1 MQSEKCSYTV
11 NFIARKN
18 GRLFTTIKNYAKL
31 DTATKHLIK
40 LWQKH
45 YSAGN
50 VVTLAR
56 VIDSRGEVFITNTHY
71 VIMFTTF
78 IDPLE
83 FSTVDCTTEYN
94 KNFNDKTVKN
104 CENIYITE
112 GNAAASAKSYT
123 ITRQEFKDLLKD
135 NKQAEFFNIDG
146 IYLSVKYL
154 KRFYACNKSITFY
167 HNRKEFYP
175 VFFTGDKFN
184 GVLAP
189 MRIKYDTETTVK
201 TPDGLKVAK
210 SIIYP
215 VKGGE

>member
-1 MQSEKCSYTV
+1 MAKTLKYIS
-11 NFIARKN
+11 NFIQQTFKQVEKMNRP
-18 GRLFTTIKNYAKL
+18 LFANL
-31 DTATKHLIK
+31 FV
-40 LWQKH
+40 
-45 YSAGN
+45 N
-50 VVTLAR
+50 N
-56 VIDSRGEVFITNTHY
+56 GEVFITNTHY
-71 VIMFTTF
+71 VIKFNDNAC
-78 IDPLE
+78 IDIFN

-135 NKQAEFFNIDG
+135 NKKAEFFNLNG
-146 IYLSVKYL
+146 IYLYVKYL

-167 HNRKEFYP
+167 HNRKDFYP

-184 GVLAP
+184 GVLSP
-189 MRIKYDTETTVK
+189 MYIKYDTDTTVK

>member
-1 MQSEKCSYTV
+1 MTKTLKYIS
-11 NFIARKN
+11 NFIQQTFKQVEKMNRP
-18 GRLFTTIKNYAKL
+18 LFANLFIN
-31 DTATKHLIK
+31 
-40 LWQKH
+40 
-45 YSAGN
+45 N
-50 VVTLAR
+50 
-56 VIDSRGEVFITNTHY
+56 GEVFITNTHY
-71 VIMFTTF
+71 VIKFTTF
-78 IDPLE
+78 VDPFE
-83 FSTVDCTTEYN
+83 FSTVNCTTEYN

-104 CENIYITE
+104 CEDIYITE

-135 NKQAEFFNIDG
+135 NKQAEFFNLNG
-146 IYLSVKYL
+146 IYLYVKYL

-167 HNRKEFYP
+167 HNRKDFYP

-184 GVLAP
+184 GVLSP
-189 MRIKYDTETTVK
+189 MYIKYDTDTTVK